1 MGALENHILISMPHL
16 RDPYFNKS
24 IVLICEHS
32 KDGAL
37 GLIINKPFEKPRLK
51 RLFNNFDRE
60 NDELLKIPQKLY
72 FGGPVSIER
81 GILLHNSSY
90 NIKDSIK
97 ISDQF
102 SITSSNKILKDINN
116 CNGPKKFK
124 LILGHSGWTSGQL
137 EKEIEN
143 GDWLMQSASSDF
155 VFNTDESKMWQTAA
169 NSFGVELS
177 QIAGFGGSA

>member
-16 RDPYFNKS
+16 KDPYFNKS

-37 GLIINKPFEKPRLK
+37 GLIINKSFEKPRLK
-51 RLFNNFDRE
+51 MLFNNFDRE

-90 NIKDSIK
+90 NIKNSIK

-102 SITSSNKILKDINN
+102 SITSNNKILKDINDD
-116 CNGPKKFK
+116 NGPVQYK

-155 VFNTDESKMWQTAA
+155 VFNTDESLMWQTAA

-177 QIAGFGGSA
+177 QITSFGGSA

>member
-1 MGALENHILISMPHL
+1 MENLILL
-16 RDPYFNKS
+16 DEF
-24 IVLICEHS
+24 
-32 KDGAL
+32 
-37 GLIINKPFEKPRLK
+37 RLYS
-51 RLFNNFDRE
+51 NFD
-60 NDELLKIPQKLY
+60 NKYDELLKTSQKLY
-72 FGGPVSIER
+72 FGGPVLIER

-90 NIKDSIK
+90 NIKNSIK

-102 SITSSNKILKDINN
+102 SITSNNKILKDINDD
-116 CNGPKKFK
+116 NGPVQYK

-155 VFNTDESKMWQTAA
+155 VFNTDESLMWQTAA

-177 QIAGFGGSA
+177 QITSFGGSA